1 VGREWQIID
10 YGRPDFVGTP
20 RTLVDV
26 ESPRLVGDSG
36 GTILCG
42 KKLVGVVVSHR
53 EHTYA
58 IPIEDVNAFLRAK

>member
-1 VGREWQIID
+1 LLCRS
-10 YGRPDFVGTP
+10 
-20 RTLVDV
+20 DV
-26 ESPRLVGDSG
+26 
-36 GTILCG
+36 